1 MGEKERKGKRREGF
15 YGGKRKER
23 ETWGGILR
31 GIKERKEKRG
41 EGRSKKDLNEVDR
54 GNDIWAIGEMT
65 ACRSGY
71 GIAQVY
77 GIKRGKRKDGGIQD
91 GCWSDETRS
100 IRDGTRG

>member
-1 MGEKERKGKRREGF
+1 MGRDFTRN
-15 YGGKRKER
+15 KRKKR
-23 ETWGGILR
+23 ETWGRILQ

-41 EGRSKKDLNEVDR
+41 KQRSKKDLNGVER
-54 GNDIWAIGEMT
+54 GNDIWVIGEMT

-77 GIKRGKRKDGGIQD
+77 RIKQGKRKDGRIQD